1 LRDSETSSEL
11 MEKENWIENILNSTN
26 GIMQVTPCENMFSKI
41 QQKINKQNKVSDKT
55 VWLVAASIAVLVLL
69 NFTVLLTKT
78 KESKTSTTVYFENTI
93 NQSNQLYQ

>member
-1 LRDSETSSEL
+1 

-26 GIMQVTPCENMFSKI
+26 GIMQVTPSENMFSKI
-41 QQKINKQNKVSDKT
+41 QQKINKQNKLSDKT

-78 KESKTSTTVYFENTI
+78 KESKTSTTIYFENTL

>member
-26 GIMQVTPCENMFSKI
+26 GIMQVTPSENMFSKI
-41 QQKINKQNKVSDKT
+41 QQKINKQNKLSQKT
-55 VWLVAASIAVLVLL
+55 VWLVAASIAVLLAL
-69 NFTVLLTKT
+69 NFTVLRTKFI
-78 KESKTSTTVYFENTI
+78 ESKTSTTVYFENTI